1 VKRAVNKAG
10 LGRRNFLRGVGGVA
24 VGLPFLESLGF
35 TRGTAHAQSAP
46 ALAAPRRFVTF
57 FQCNGANMSKLWPTG
72 AYGALTA
79 AHFAA
84 DRTLYPLANYRDKL
98 LVLRNLHMSPK
109 GFGQDPNT
117 NGDDHSKGMGHKL
130 TAAPLDASGF
140 ATGVSLD
147 QFIAT
152 QVNPQQRPAMTLGV
166 HQSGGGGVGSIS
178 YRAAGQPVT
187 SEINPRLSF
196 QDLMGINY
204 GAAPVRDLLSER
216 RKSVLDLVSADFES
230 LSAKKLSKTDRQ
242 KLDLHFSTIRDLE
255 TQLAAGGGGAAA
267 SGCVP
272 LAAAR
277 AAQIS
282 AADSGVKVSDDMQFK
297 NVGRMQM
304 DLIALA
310 LACDH
315 NRVAT
320 LQWGRGSG
328 GPIFKWDG
336 MSHTYNHHKLS
347 HGNTADDNSGSAVAG
362 YEQMI
367 ADIDRWFAGEYVYLL
382 DKLNGYDEGNGTLLD
397 NSAVLW
403 LNELS
408 DGKDHD
414 FRDLPCVIAGGAGGA
429 LKTGQFLNLSKR
441 ADARQTN
448 FPDLDAPH
456 NKLLTT
462 LANVM
467 GAKGEDGG
475 AVKQFGD
482 TRYGAPGMYQ
492 ELLV

>member
-1 VKRAVNKAG
+1 VSQLKRRG
-10 LGRRNFLRGVGGVA
+10 FLRGLGGIA
-24 VGLPFLESLGF
+24 IGLPFLGSLDF
-35 TRGTAHAQSAP
+35 VRGSARAQAVN
-46 ALAAPRRFVTF
+46 ARRFIAF
-57 FQCNGANMSKLWPTG
+57 FQCNGANMSKFWPSG
-72 AYGALTA
+72 SYGALSQ
-79 AHFAA
+79 AHFPA
-84 DRTLYPLANYRDKL
+84 DRTLAPLANYRDKL
-98 LVLRNLHMSPK
+98 TIVRNLHMAPK

-117 NGDDHSKGMGHKL
+117 NGDDHGKGMGHKL
-130 TAAPLDASGF
+130 TAQPLDTSGF
-140 ATGVSLD
+140 AQGISLD
-147 QFIAT
+147 QFLAK
-152 QVNPQQRPAMTLGV
+152 QLNPQGRAPMTLGV
-166 HQSGGGGVGSIS
+166 HQAGGGGVGSIS

-187 SEINPRLSF
+187 SEINPRLAF

-204 GAAPVRDLLSER
+204 SSALPVRDLLTER
-216 RKSVLDLVSADFES
+216 RKSVLDLVQADFAA
-230 LSAKKLSKTDRQ
+230 LQVKKLSRSDQQ
-242 KLDLHFSTIRDLE
+242 KLDLHLTTIRDLE
-255 TQLAAGGGGAAA
+255 TQLGSGGG
-267 SGCVP
+267 SVLTGCVP
-272 LAAAR
+272 LADAR
-277 AAQIS
+277 LAQIQ
-282 AADSGVKVSDDMQFK
+282 GVTSVSDDAQFK

-304 DLIALA
+304 DLIALS

-328 GPIFKWDG
+328 GPVFKWDG

-367 ADIDRWFAGEYVYLL
+367 ADIDRWFAGEFAYLL
-382 DKLNGYDEGNGTLLD
+382 DKLNAYDEGDRSLLD

-403 LNELS
+403 INELS

-429 LKTGQFLNLSKR
+429 LKTGQYVNVSSN

-462 LANVM
+462 LANAV
-467 GAKGEDGG
+467 GAKDTDGG
-475 AVKQFGD
+475 PVKRFGHPS
-482 TRYGAPGMYQ
+482 YGAAGNYDQ
-492 ELLV
+492 LLA